1 MQPFAIH
8 IVRIIE
14 LARLARLAKEDIL
27 DICQDE
33 GLPNL
38 DSVYSPMFWRTLC
51 MPCFVLS
58 AKLLIFFWTGGTLSW
73 VSPKLFVSFCF
84 LLHLPGKPTQ

>member
-58 AKLLIFFWTGGTLSW
+58 AKLLIFFLDGGDL
-73 VSPKLFVSFCF
+73 VMGFPKIMW
-84 LLHLPGKPTQ
+84 